1 MSSKDTFDLQYL
13 KIFLVGPPGVGKT
26 TTLDRLLKVMPNL
39 SSNKRMPRS
48 TLLAN
53 CIQVFAFVSKDGAK
67 WISSSDLNKEAVL
80 LFRYL
85 CGYKL
90 NDTPNEHSDK
100 QMWVTTQG
108 PIAQPVFKPH
118 EPKKFK
124 ETTSRTV
131 TIGAAKSPKSKLGHE
146 EGIAHKATVQHT
158 RIGNFVGR
166 LQKLIK
172 SCDDFVLFNLL
183 GSTLLS
189 INDIGG
195 QPGFLEMLPAL
206 STGPAMYLVFFDLS
220 KELDEP
226 YKIPFSRDD
235 TVITPYDAMHTVE
248 STISQILSAVTS
260 VHCLSNH
267 SSSIDISK
275 AAQFDEKFKN
285 FQEIRPVAALI
296 GTHKDEVKEPVE
308 ESLKVIND
316 NIKRITGVFS
326 QIVIN
331 AIPNKPSLNK
341 TFFAVDNMRN

>member
-1 MSSKDTFDLQYL
+1 MSSKDTFNLQYL

-26 TTLDRLLKVMPNL
+26 TTLDCLLKVMTNL
-39 SSNKRMPRS
+39 NSDKRMPRS

-53 CIQVFAFVSKDGAK
+53 CIQVFAFVSNDGAK

-90 NDTPNEHSDK
+90 IDTPHEHSDK

-108 PIAQPVFKPH
+108 PKTQSIFKPS

-131 TIGAAKSPKSKLGHE
+131 TVGAAKSIKSKLCHE

-158 RIGNFVGR
+158 RIGNIVGR

-172 SCDDFVLFNLL
+172 SSDDSVLFNLL

-189 INDIGG
+189 ING

-220 KELDEP
+220 KEHNWP
-226 YKIPFSRDD
+226 YKITFNRD
-235 TVITPYDAMHTVE
+235 TMPCT
-248 STISQILSAVTS
+248 L
-260 VHCLSNH
+260 
-267 SSSIDISK
+267 
-275 AAQFDEKFKN
+275 
-285 FQEIRPVAALI
+285 
-296 GTHKDEVKEPVE
+296 
-308 ESLKVIND
+308 
-316 NIKRITGVFS
+316 
-326 QIVIN
+326 
-331 AIPNKPSLNK
+331 
-341 TFFAVDNMRN
+341 